1 MESKQILI
9 TGGTGFIGTHLSE
22 MLMKQGHFLTIVTRS
37 PEAHKSE
44 EAKNQKFISW
54 DDLSSVMES
63 IDVVINMA
71 GENLFGQRWTP
82 EVKERLYNSR
92 IKTTR
97 KLVDAMRASVSKPEV
112 LISTS
117 GVNYYKD
124 SGDEVITE
132 EDGEPGDNFLAN
144 LCKDW
149 EKEAELASSL
159 GVRVVIAR
167 FGIVLEKNGGVIE
180 KMRLPFK
187 LFAGGPVGSG
197 DQYMPWIHMEDLCR
211 ILIYAMENDEMN
223 GALNACAPEPVT
235 MNEFADELG
244 EVMNRPSFFRVPEFV
259 LDVVLGEAALPVTS
273 SLRVQ
278 PKVLQKS
285 GFQFE
290 YDDIGLA
297 LADIM

>member
-1 MESKQILI
+1 MEPKQILI
-9 TGGTGFIGTHLSE
+9 TGGTGFIGNHLGE
-22 MLMKQGHFLTIVTRS
+22 MLMRQGHYLTIVTRS
-37 PEAHKSE
+37 PGAHKSE

-54 DDLSSVMES
+54 DELSSVMEK

-71 GENLFGQRWTP
+71 GENLFGERWTP
-82 EVKERLYNSR
+82 KVKERLYSSR
-92 IKTTR
+92 IQTTR
-97 KLVDAMRASVSKPEV
+97 KLVDAIRASVSKPEV
-112 LISTS
+112 FISAS

-124 SGDEVITE
+124 AGDHVID
-132 EDGEPGDNFLAN
+132 EDSEPGDDFLAN
-144 LCKDW
+144 LCIDW

-167 FGIVLEKNGGVIE
+167 FGIVLEKDGGVIE

-187 LFAGGPVGSG
+187 LFVGGPVGSG

-211 ILIYAMENDEMN
+211 ILIYAMENEDLK

-244 EVMNRPSFFRVPEFV
+244 EIMNRPSFFRVPEFV
-259 LDVVLGEAALPVTS
+259 LDVVLGEAAVPVTG

-285 GFQFE
+285 GFHFE
-290 YDDIGLA
+290 YEDIGLA
-297 LADIM
+297 LADIL

>member
-1 MESKQILI
+1 MDSKQILI

-22 MLMKQGHFLTIVTRS
+22 ILMRKGHYLTIVTRS

-54 DDLSSVMES
+54 DELSSVIDS

-82 EVKERLYNSR
+82 EVKEKLYNSR
-92 IKTTR
+92 ILTTR
-97 KLVDAMRASVSKPEV
+97 KLVDAIRASVSRPEV
-112 LISTS
+112 FISTS
-117 GVNYYKD
+117 GVNYYED
-124 SGDEVITE
+124 SGDQVITE
-132 EDGEPGDNFLAN
+132 ESEPGDDFLAN
-144 LCKDW
+144 LCIDW
-149 EKEAELASSL
+149 EKEAELASDL

-187 LFAGGPVGSG
+187 LFIGGPVGSG
-197 DQYMPWIHMEDLCR
+197 NQYMPWIHMEDLCR
-211 ILIYAMENDEMN
+211 VLVYAMENENME
-223 GALNACAPEPVT
+223 GAFNACSPEPVT
-235 MNEFADELG
+235 MSEFADALG

-259 LDVVLGEAALPVTS
+259 LDIVLGEAAVPVIG

-285 GFQFE
+285 GFEFE
-290 YDDIGLA
+290 YEDIGTA
-297 LADIM
+297 LADII

>member
-1 MESKQILI
+1 MDSKQILI

-22 MLMKQGHFLTIVTRS
+22 ILMRKGHYLTIVTRS

-54 DDLSSVMES
+54 DELSSVIDS

-82 EVKERLYNSR
+82 EVKEKLYNSR
-92 IKTTR
+92 ILTTR
-97 KLVDAMRASVSKPEV
+97 KLVDAIRASVSRPEV
-112 LISTS
+112 FISTS
-117 GVNYYKD
+117 GVNYYED
-124 SGDEVITE
+124 SGDQVITE
-132 EDGEPGDNFLAN
+132 ENEPGDDFLAN
-144 LCKDW
+144 LCIDW
-149 EKEAELASSL
+149 EKEAELASDL

-187 LFAGGPVGSG
+187 LFIGGPVGSG
-197 DQYMPWIHMEDLCR
+197 NQYMPWIHMEDLCR
-211 ILIYAMENDEMN
+211 VLVYAMENENME
-223 GALNACAPEPVT
+223 GAFNACSPEPVT
-235 MNEFADELG
+235 MSEFADALG

-259 LDVVLGEAALPVTS
+259 LDIVLGEAAVPVIG

-285 GFQFE
+285 GFEFE
-290 YDDIGLA
+290 YEDIGTA
-297 LADIM
+297 LADII

>member
-1 MESKQILI
+1 MDSKQILI

-22 MLMKQGHFLTIVTRS
+22 ILMRDGHYLTIVTRS

-44 EAKNQKFISW
+44 EAKNQKFITW
-54 DDLSSVMES
+54 DELSSVMGS

-82 EVKERLYNSR
+82 EVKEKLYNSR

-97 KLVDAMRASVSKPEV
+97 KLVDAIRASVSKPEV
-112 LISTS
+112 FISTS
-117 GVNYYKD
+117 GVNYYGD
-124 SGDEVITE
+124 SGNEVITE
-132 EDGEPGDNFLAN
+132 ESKPGDDFLAN
-144 LCKDW
+144 LCIDW
-149 EKEAELASSL
+149 EKEAEQAAEL

-180 KMRLPFK
+180 KMKLPFK
-187 LFAGGPVGSG
+187 LFVGGPVGSG
-197 DQYMPWIHMEDLCR
+197 DQYMPWIHMEDLCS
-211 ILIYAMENDEMN
+211 ILVYAMENEHLE
-223 GALNACAPEPVT
+223 GPLNACSPEPVT
-235 MNEFADELG
+235 MNEFADALG

-259 LDVVLGEAALPVTS
+259 LDILLGEAAVPVTG

-285 GFQFE
+285 GFEFE
-290 YDDIGLA
+290 YEDVGTA

>member
-1 MESKQILI
+1 MDPKQILI

-22 MLMKQGHFLTIVTRS
+22 ILMRDGHYLTIVTRS

-54 DDLSSVMES
+54 DELSSVMDS

-82 EVKERLYNSR
+82 EVKEKLYNSR
-92 IKTTR
+92 IQTTR
-97 KLVDAMRASVSKPEV
+97 KLVDAIRASVSKPEV
-112 LISTS
+112 FISTS
-117 GVNYYKD
+117 GVNYYGD

-132 EDGEPGDNFLAN
+132 ESEPGEDFLAN
-144 LCKDW
+144 LCIDW
-149 EKEAELASSL
+149 EKEAEQAAEL

-180 KMRLPFK
+180 KMKLPFK
-187 LFAGGPVGSG
+187 LFVGGPVGPG
-197 DQYMPWIHMEDLCR
+197 DQYMPWIHMEDLCS
-211 ILIYAMENDEMN
+211 ILVYAMENEHLA
-223 GALNACAPEPVT
+223 GPLNACSPEPVT
-235 MNEFADELG
+235 MNEFADALG
-244 EVMNRPSFFRVPEFV
+244 EVINRPSFFRVPEFV
-259 LDVVLGEAALPVTS
+259 LDIVLGEAAVPVTG

-285 GFQFE
+285 GFEFE
-290 YDDIGLA
+290 YDDIGTA